1 MSKFVDI
8 KYGHG
13 LEHTVNAYKSPIA
26 ECLDFFFARVLGRAL
41 GDYCTWHNS
50 G

>member
-26 ECLDFFFARVLGRAL
+26 ECLDFEKGVFFFSFFFLQGFWAGL
-41 GDYCTWHNS
+41 
-50 G
+50 

>member
-26 ECLDFFFARVLGRAL
+26 EVSIFFLQGFWAGL
-41 GDYCTWHNS
+41 
-50 G
+50 

>member
-13 LEHTVNAYKSPIA
+13 LERTVMHTIKSPIA
-26 ECLDFFFARVLGRAL
+26 ECMQFFILRMGSFKG
-41 GDYCTWHNS
+41 S
-50 G
+50 GL